1 MTFEEL
7 CKMTELRCGEYQ
19 DYTFR
24 TEGWK
29 YGGWYYTGF
38 DMSSSLVWEIPCDY
52 ILKEYAI
59 VLKGKGKIKIL
70 TDITFMGEIK
80 PIVQGHYKNF
90 NYNNPRLVELIEKAK
105 DIINKYWIYDKRNKE
120 EDNLNSIKKDFR

>member
-7 CKMTELRCGEYQ
+7 CEKTGLRCGEYS
-19 DYTFR
+19 DNKFR
-24 TEGWK
+24 TEGYK

-59 VLKGKGKIKIL
+59 VLKGNGKIKIL
-70 TDITFMGEIK
+70 THITFIGETK
-80 PIVQGHYKNF
+80 PIVQGHYTNF
-90 NYNNPRLVELIEKAK
+90 NYNNPRLAELVKKAK
-105 DIINKYWIYDKRNKE
+105 DLINKYGIYDKRNKI
-120 EDNLNSIKKDFR
+120 EDIKDSINKDFD